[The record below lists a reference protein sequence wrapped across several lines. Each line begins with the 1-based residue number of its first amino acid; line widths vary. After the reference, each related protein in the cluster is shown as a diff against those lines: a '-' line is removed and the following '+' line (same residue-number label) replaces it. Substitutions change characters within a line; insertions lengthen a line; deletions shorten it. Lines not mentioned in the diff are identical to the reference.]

1 MGTEK
6 DLTAILV
13 GQLLERRGISPA
25 GLRRTGGTPN
35 HKALARC
42 VGYGWGLATPE
53 DREEGRGR
61 VLEFLRDQKHG
72 HMVFGGTSEFG
83 TSSHFAWWQN
93 ALAGIWKLAE
103 REGDEEVLEGVRG
116 WWVRELSVEGLCS
129 TPAGKVVMP
138 GARTHVV
145 RGYADQRKQR
155 DVGRAILLGDLT
167 KGKTGV
173 RIPRDVRAG
182 SPSLDRVGLWILHS
196 QLPAGELQK
205 VALSPLE
212 WPVLLD
218 TLSVRRSQAG
228 HVAWFDTFTGLC
240 PSYFAWAEYSR
251 GDLTT
256 GNLTGAER
264 YGARSD
270 WRKDHPG
277 GPRPA
282 EIAVPEVPGE
292 VTETVVIQGRN

>member
-1 MGTEK
+1 M
-6 DLTAILV
+6 
-13 GQLLERRGISPA
+13 
-25 GLRRTGGTPN
+25 
-35 HKALARC
+35 
-42 VGYGWGLATPE
+42 
-53 DREEGRGR
+53 
-61 VLEFLRDQKHG
+61 
-72 HMVFGGTSEFG
+72 
-83 TSSHFAWWQN
+83 
-93 ALAGIWKLAE
+93 
-103 REGDEEVLEGVRG
+103 
-116 WWVRELSVEGLCS
+116 
-129 TPAGKVVMP
+129 
-138 GARTHVV
+138 
-145 RGYADQRKQR
+145 
-155 DVGRAILLGDLT
+155 
-167 KGKTGV
+167 

-196 QLPAGELQK
+196 QLPAAELRK

-240 PSYFAWAEYSR
+240 PSYFAWAEYLR
-251 GDLTT
+251 GDSTGDMTT

-264 YGARSD
+264 YGARND